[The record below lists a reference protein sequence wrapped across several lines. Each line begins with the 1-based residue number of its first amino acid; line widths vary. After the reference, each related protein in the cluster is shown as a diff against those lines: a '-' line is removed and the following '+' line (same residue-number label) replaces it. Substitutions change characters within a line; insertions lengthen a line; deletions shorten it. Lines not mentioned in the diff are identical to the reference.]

1 MAKTSQKKLRKNSRT
16 STLSNSIVEREPPQP
31 SPLNPFE
38 ESTLTFIKNHPPGK
52 LAKSLFRLI
61 LSLLEYRVNNYQPII
76 ISDFNADVKQLLYW
90 LDEAEELLQT
100 EAKHGTA
107 SEAHINA
114 EHKFFENT
122 IDFIYDHNLIQLSNG
137 LSRLVIDFMQYELP
151 GGYPVYLN
159 ELLPHITALLQWVD
173 EGARFRALHPTNKL
187 LAEV

>member
-1 MAKTSQKKLRKNSRT
+1 MAKTSQKNFRKETRT
-16 STLSNSIVEREPPQP
+16 STVSTTTVEREPTQP
-31 SPLNPFE
+31 TPHNTFNQ
-38 ESTLTFIKNHPPGK
+38 STLNFIKNHPPGK

-61 LSLLEYRVNNYQPII
+61 LTLLEYRVNNYQPII

-107 SEAHINA
+107 SGAYVNA
-114 EHKFFENT
+114 EQEFFEKT
-122 IDFIYDHNLIQLSNG
+122 IDFMYDHNLAQLSSC

-173 EGARFRALHPTNKL
+173 EGARFVALNPANKL